1 MLKEIENNNLPDMAI
16 PNNLLESGKKSFTL
30 PVPSGTDADSSA
42 KGIEV
47 KFYPHPGKKHE
58 LFCGAMVPGH
68 HIHIPYASI
77 LRQTS
82 AFYVKKV
89 VNASFLQQLG
99 LESTKEGGVNLKLK
113 FGIKKACL
121 ISMICDSTTDVMLK
135 RKSSPVTAGTQVDEC
150 TTSSRLGQEAGHL
163 RGHSSFFWGAS
174 TSICIKR
181 LECLVLQN
189 LKFLAR
195 C

>member
-1 MLKEIENNNLPDMAI
+1 MKTTISQTWPFPTTCWSLGKNRSPCQFHREPMLTVRPKGLKSNFTRILA
-16 PNNLLESGKKSFTL
+16 KKR
-30 PVPSGTDADSSA
+30 
-42 KGIEV
+42 
-47 KFYPHPGKKHE
+47 E